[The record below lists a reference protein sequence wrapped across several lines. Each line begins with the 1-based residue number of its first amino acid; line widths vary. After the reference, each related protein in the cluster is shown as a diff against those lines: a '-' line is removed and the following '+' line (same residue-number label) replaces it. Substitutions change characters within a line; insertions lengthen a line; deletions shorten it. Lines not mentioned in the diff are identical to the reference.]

1 MGSAASKGS
10 GEGEGSSTDTGQ
22 EPHSGSVGNAEGI
35 NEDGNMSDNADVE
48 PSHHS
53 LSAGY
58 SIARSPTLAP
68 TAFMSSL
75 SPSTRPASHGHLSR
89 EDREAAERDEITLL
103 RDNGII
109 PDESS
114 SRRRFFSIS
123 NHDRR
128 LSAGENNYFTLPTD
142 NGEPTETTAL
152 LQTPDEN
159 PSLSRKVSNV
169 SKQWE
174 EAVTEGR
181 ITTTWKR
188 EASVLLKNSAPL
200 IVSCVLQ
207 YSLTGASVLA
217 VGHLGKNELGAVS
230 VATMTSNITGYC
242 VYEGLATSLDT
253 LCAQAYGSGKPHLVG
268 LHLQRMVY
276 FLWMVTIPI
285 AIIWMFGTQILIF
298 AIPEHESAEL
308 AGLFLKVLILGAP
321 GFAAFEAGKRF
332 VQAQGLFNANLYVL
346 LFCAPLNAFLNWLFV
361 WVRTTPPPPAI
372 LNRSKAM
379 LIHPRYS
386 ASTGA
391 SSAPPS
397 RLL

>member
-1 MGSAASKGS
+1 MGSAASKGR
-10 GEGEGSSTDTGQ
+10 GEREGSSTDTGQ
-22 EPHSGSVGNAEGI
+22 EPPSGSVGNAERT

-48 PSHHS
+48 PSDHS

-58 SIARSPTLAP
+58 SIARSPALAP
-68 TAFMSSL
+68 TGFMSSL
-75 SPSTRPASHGHLSR
+75 SPPTRGASHGHLSR

-103 RDNGII
+103 RDNGLI
-109 PDESS
+109 PDEPA
-114 SRRRFFSIS
+114 SRRRFFGIS
-123 NHDRR
+123 SHDRR
-128 LSAGENNYFTLPTD
+128 LSATENSYFTLPTN

-152 LQTPDEN
+152 LQTPDESQ
-159 PSLSRKVSNV
+159 SLSRKASNV

-174 EAVTEGR
+174 EAITEGR
-181 ITTTWKR
+181 ITTTWNR

-230 VATMTSNITGYC
+230 VATMTGNITGYC

-298 AIPEHESAEL
+298 AIPERESAEL

-346 LFCAPLNAFLNWLFV
+346 LFCAPLNAFMNWLFV
-361 WVRTTPPPPAI
+361 WVSSISPIQRPLLMTT
-372 LNRSKAM
+372 
-379 LIHPRYS
+379 
-386 ASTGA
+386 
-391 SSAPPS
+391 
-397 RLL
+397 